1 MILHVNYWHRTDA
14 GEASNIIK
22 VDRPTEVEA
31 HRKAQQ
37 EYFAKCS
44 AYAADASIKDYS
56 VTILNPKTGE
66 RGLHHAYFSPIA
78 QPVEEE
84 ITE

>member
-1 MILHVNYWHRTDA
+1 MILHINYWHRTET

-44 AYAADASIKDYS
+44 AYAADASVLAYS

-66 RGLHHAYFSPIA
+66 RGLHHAYFTPDA
-78 QPVEEE
+78 PVETEE
-84 ITE
+84 IIE